1 MEDISPTTLKNFLH
15 NGYSTVRLCTNNNI
29 PGVEKIAAELA
40 IDITRYM
47 CGTVHP
53 PINHYAPTM
62 RRCVEEML
70 IKHEYLFNGM
80 VNKLHITSD
89 NVALTFHNV
98 VNELFRDGAVNWGR
112 VVSVYAFAGRLAK
125 HLAMQKDSCSSDVIH
140 TVSEICGSL
149 VAHELKDWI
158 EKQGGWASF
167 EAYFPEADKVEKT
180 VWQGLLFTAA
190 LGLGALAT
198 MVAAR

>member
-1 MEDISPTTLKNFLH
+1 MEDISPTTLKNFLN
-15 NGYSTVRLCTNNNI
+15 NGYNSMKVTQTNNNI
-29 PGVEKIAAELA
+29 PGVERIAAELA

-47 CGTVHP
+47 CGTGHK
-53 PINHYAPTM
+53 PINVYASTM

-70 IKHEYLFNGM
+70 VKHEYLFNGM

-98 VNELFRDGAVNWGR
+98 VNELFRDGSVNWGR

-125 HLAMQKDSCSSDVIH
+125 HLVMHKENDTVEVIH
-140 TVSEICGSL
+140 TVSGICGSI

-158 EKQGGWASF
+158 EKQGGWVCIIF
-167 EAYFPEADKVEKT
+167 IYNPER
-180 VWQGLLFTAA
+180 FTYSQRIFKSVCP
-190 LGLGALAT
+190 T
-198 MVAAR
+198 PY